1 MVKPK
6 AKRTQVSSG
15 SPKSKSHSPQS
26 QPHSQSKSHSHT
38 QQNQQSLDTSYTNQ
52 STQKKKTAFVSLFKA
67 SPLNDFLMPFR
78 KAYNQ
83 WVTRYIIIIFAI
95 IIRCAVGLGSY
106 SGENTPPMF
115 GDFEAQRHWLEITV
129 NLPISEWYFYDL
141 QYWGLDY
148 PPLTAFHSFFLG
160 KIGNL
165 IDKSWFLLDSS
176 RGFETSDL
184 KSFMRIT
191 ALISELV
198 IYIPAVVWY
207 CKWMGRYYN
216 NALPVDQTIIAAAIL
231 FQPHLIIIDHG
242 HFQYNSV
249 MLGFTLLS
257 IVNLLYDNYCLASV
271 FFICSIMFK
280 QMALYYAP
288 IIFCYLL
295 SLCTW
300 PFPSNI
306 KLLRLISIGISVV
319 LTVLIILLPFILQG
333 GINQVAQIIHRVF
346 PFARGLFEDKVAN
359 FWCATNIIIKYKN
372 IFNPNQLQKLS
383 LLLTILSIT
392 PCCTLIYL
400 YPRKNLLSWSFA
412 ACSWSFFLFSFQ
424 VHEKSV
430 LLPLLPTT
438 LLLCEV
444 DPDVI
449 SMVCWICN
457 ISLFSMW
464 PLLKRDGLVLQ
475 YFVLGILSNWLMG
488 NLSWIRKFA
497 SKLGM
502 PISARDKA
510 QTVLPHNWFWII
522 IIIGSYVSALLLHIV
537 EFVKPPPENLPD
549 LWVIGNVLIS
559 FGCFILFWLWNNYKL
574 FKLCHTKT
582 KLV

>member
-38 QQNQQSLDTSYTNQ
+38 QKNQQSLDTSYTNQ

-191 ALISELV
+191 ALISEL
-198 IYIPAVVWY
+198 
-207 CKWMGRYYN
+207 
-216 NALPVDQTIIAAAIL
+216 
-231 FQPHLIIIDHG
+231 
-242 HFQYNSV
+242 
-249 MLGFTLLS
+249 
-257 IVNLLYDNYCLASV
+257 
-271 FFICSIMFK
+271 
-280 QMALYYAP
+280 LYY
-288 IIFCYLL
+288 
-295 SLCTW
+295 
-300 PFPSNI
+300 
-306 KLLRLISIGISVV
+306 
-319 LTVLIILLPFILQG
+319 
-333 GINQVAQIIHRVF
+333 
-346 PFARGLFEDKVAN
+346 
-359 FWCATNIIIKYKN
+359 
-372 IFNPNQLQKLS
+372 FN
-383 LLLTILSIT
+383 
-392 PCCTLIYL
+392 
-400 YPRKNLLSWSFA
+400 
-412 ACSWSFFLFSFQ
+412 
-424 VHEKSV
+424 
-430 LLPLLPTT
+430 
-438 LLLCEV
+438 
-444 DPDVI
+444 
-449 SMVCWICN
+449 
-457 ISLFSMW
+457 
-464 PLLKRDGLVLQ
+464 
-475 YFVLGILSNWLMG
+475 
-488 NLSWIRKFA
+488 
-497 SKLGM
+497 
-502 PISARDKA
+502 
-510 QTVLPHNWFWII
+510 
-522 IIIGSYVSALLLHIV
+522 HI
-537 EFVKPPPENLPD
+537 
-549 LWVIGNVLIS
+549 
-559 FGCFILFWLWNNYKL
+559 
-574 FKLCHTKT
+574 
-582 KLV
+582 

>member
-1 MVKPK
+1 
-6 AKRTQVSSG
+6 
-15 SPKSKSHSPQS
+15 
-26 QPHSQSKSHSHT
+26 
-38 QQNQQSLDTSYTNQ
+38 
-52 STQKKKTAFVSLFKA
+52 
-67 SPLNDFLMPFR
+67 
-78 KAYNQ
+78 
-83 WVTRYIIIIFAI
+83 
-95 IIRCAVGLGSY
+95 
-106 SGENTPPMF
+106 MF

-249 MLGFTLLS
+249 MLGFTLL
-257 IVNLLYDNYCLASV
+257 I
-271 FFICSIMFK
+271 
-280 QMALYYAP
+280 
-288 IIFCYLL
+288 
-295 SLCTW
+295 
-300 PFPSNI
+300 
-306 KLLRLISIGISVV
+306 
-319 LTVLIILLPFILQG
+319 
-333 GINQVAQIIHRVF
+333 
-346 PFARGLFEDKVAN
+346 
-359 FWCATNIIIKYKN
+359 
-372 IFNPNQLQKLS
+372 
-383 LLLTILSIT
+383 
-392 PCCTLIYL
+392 
-400 YPRKNLLSWSFA
+400 
-412 ACSWSFFLFSFQ
+412 
-424 VHEKSV
+424 
-430 LLPLLPTT
+430 
-438 LLLCEV
+438 